1 MKNKIVT
8 SLTGVV
14 LAGALII
21 GQITPGVFADEGTT
35 SLAISETEA
44 SDAEEAEE
52 EAEVTEAKTHTKL
65 ETVTTDDVLVT
76 AVDVSGVV
84 DAVMPSIVKVTETGV
99 QQMMDWFGQ
108 SSEYEVQGAA
118 SGFII
123 AQNDDELLIATN
135 NHVVKDSTDVTVEFS
150 VDAEDEEDLF
160 VPAKVKGTDP
170 RTDLAV
176 IAVDLDDINED
187 VMKPRSARPPSRSAI
202 HSVKESRLLPASSVH
217 LTLR

>member
-44 SDAEEAEE
+44 SDAEEAEEAEE

-123 AQNDDELLIATN
+123 AP
-135 NHVVKDSTDVTVEFS
+135 VV
-150 VDAEDEEDLF
+150 
-160 VPAKVKGTDP
+160 
-170 RTDLAV
+170 
-176 IAVDLDDINED
+176 
-187 VMKPRSARPPSRSAI
+187 
-202 HSVKESRLLPASSVH
+202 SSLH
-217 LTLR
+217 RMMMNCSLQPIITW

>member
-14 LAGALII
+14 LAGALIM
-21 GQITPGVFADEGTT
+21 GQLTPGVFADEGTT

-44 SDAEEAEE
+44 SDAEEAEEAEE

-123 AQNDDELLIATN
+123 AQNDDGIDVEDRIILLKNYI
-135 NHVVKDSTDVTVEFS
+135 
-150 VDAEDEEDLF
+150 
-160 VPAKVKGTDP
+160 
-170 RTDLAV
+170 
-176 IAVDLDDINED
+176 
-187 VMKPRSARPPSRSAI
+187 
-202 HSVKESRLLPASSVH
+202 KENF
-217 LTLR
+217 